1 MTTPPPAEVT
11 QLLRA
16 WSEGDQAA
24 LNQLMPLVYDELRE
38 LAKRY
43 MSRERPDHL
52 LQTTALVNEAYL
64 RLIDVHTVQWQNRA
78 HFFALSAQLMRRV
91 LVDFA
96 RARNFAKRGGAALHV
111 TLSEAAELAQEQ
123 NMDLVALDE
132 VLTRLVALDE
142 RASRVVELR
151 FFAGL
156 SVAESAAVLQVSPE
170 TVLRDWKFAKSWV
183 LHELKGKK
191 RDEA

>member
-1 MTTPPPAEVT
+1 MTTPAPAEVT

-16 WSEGDQAA
+16 WSEGDRAA
-24 LNQLMPLVYDELRE
+24 LDRLMPLVYDELRE

-64 RLIDVHTVQWQNRA
+64 RLIDVHAVQWQNRA

-111 TLSEAAELAQEQ
+111 TLSEAAELPQEQ

-132 VLTRLVALDE
+132 VLTRLAALDE

-156 SVAESAAVLQVSPE
+156 SVAETAAVLQVSPE